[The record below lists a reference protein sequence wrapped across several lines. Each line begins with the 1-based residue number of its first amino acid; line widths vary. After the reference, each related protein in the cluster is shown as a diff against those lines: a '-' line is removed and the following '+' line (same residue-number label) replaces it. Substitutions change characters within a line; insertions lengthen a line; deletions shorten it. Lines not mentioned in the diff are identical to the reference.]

1 MFLWWWWDG
10 LDKAI
15 GDYRYPISNAFQT
28 IDNERI
34 NKKNMSTNNTTY
46 LGKKME
52 DKSSSLFYT

>member
-1 MFLWWWWDG
+1 M
-10 LDKAI
+10 
-15 GDYRYPISNAFQT
+15 PQT

-52 DKSSSLFYT
+52 DKSSEFVLYKQSHYLSKIF